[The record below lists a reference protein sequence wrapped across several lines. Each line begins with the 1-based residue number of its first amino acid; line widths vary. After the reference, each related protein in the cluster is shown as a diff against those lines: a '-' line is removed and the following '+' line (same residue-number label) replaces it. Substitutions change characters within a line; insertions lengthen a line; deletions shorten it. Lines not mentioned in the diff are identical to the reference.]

1 MGESLKDPVCGKD
14 VRAGETSAVFLG
26 IEYAFCSEQC
36 RDRFLAYP
44 HLYAGLRGQRSPRQG
59 GLQVAKCL
67 RLHLAAPLSANQAT
81 RLKASMEALTGILAV
96 AIAGDRIEIVYDL
109 LQVDAGQI
117 ETRLVEIGARLGSG
131 WAERLR
137 QGVDLD
143 KEDYPAADGDSRLQA
158 GNGHPR

>member
-14 VRAGETSAVFLG
+14 VHVGETSTVFLG

-59 GLQVAKCL
+59 GLQVAKGL
-67 RLHLAAPLSANQAT
+67 RLHLTAPLSADHAT

-117 ETRLVEIGARLGSG
+117 ETRLVGIGGRLGSE

-137 QGVDLD
+137 QGFEQG
-143 KEDYPAADGDSRLQA
+143 KEDYLAADSDSRLSV